1 MKKSGSIAV
10 LLAAYNG
17 TEFLAQQ
24 MTSIMCQNDVDI
36 HIYLSVDV
44 SSDGTDEFCS
54 NLAKENVNITMLPY
68 GERFGGAARNFYRL
82 IRDVDFCGYDYVA
95 LSDQDDIWFEEK
107 LTRAIA
113 CIDKYKVDAYSSN
126 VMAFWDDGR
135 KVLVNKAMQQVKY
148 DYFFEAAGPGCTYV
162 IKSKALAQ
170 FKCFM
175 LENSREVLAV
185 GLHDWMIYAFFRS
198 RAMLWYIDKWPSMLY
213 RQHASNQ
220 VGLNSGIKAF
230 LKRLILV
237 KEKWYRSEVEK
248 IYTLLATDASELKL
262 NRSFL
267 LRHFWQLRRRTRDK
281 LVLFLFVLFGLF

>member
-1 MKKSGSIAV
+1 MDKHPSVAILLSAFNGMDFIEEQIQSILTQKFV
-10 LLAAYNG
+10 CIHVYISVDTSLDG
-17 TEFLAQQ
+17 TEA
-24 MTSIMCQNDVDI
+24 
-36 HIYLSVDV
+36 
-44 SSDGTDEFCS
+44 FCS
-54 NLAKENVNITMLPY
+54 QLAKENKNITMLSY

-82 IRDVDFCGYDYVA
+82 IHDVDFTQYDYVA
-95 LSDQDDIWFEEK
+95 LADQDDIWFEEK

-135 KVLVNKAMQQVKY
+135 KVLVNKALSQVKY

-185 GLHDWMIYAFFRS
+185 SLHDWMIYAFFRS
-198 RAMLWYIDKWPSMLY
+198 REMLWHIDKWPSMLY

-230 LKRLILV
+230 LKRLTLV
-237 KEKWYRSEVEK
+237 KEKWYRGEVEK
-248 IYTLLATDASELKL
+248 IYTLLATDATELKL

-281 LVLFLFVLFGLF
+281 LALFVFVLFGLF